1 MFIDYSKPLQEGYH
15 MAKPFLISLQRMY
28 AGSGHMRCVWQLGLR
43 QLLAVCLWFPPG
55 TQVSSTCETGISS
68 SSFHRLDMT
77 LAVAEALSP
86 NKPNQ
91 TNLFET
97 PNETS
102 FLGSLLNLVSDN
114 NYYELN
120 ILIIQGLGA
129 LSPPRSA
136 IIAVDAM
143 EEKGAKTSLKSISD
157 PWGPWKEQRA
167 GWWPSKVA
175 SRRSRHHT

>member
-1 MFIDYSKPLQEGYH
+1 MKEIGLLTRFVSCSLIYSKPGRIPYGKAVSCH
-15 MAKPFLISLQRMY
+15 AFLISLQRMY
-28 AGSGHMRCVWQLGLR
+28 AGSGHMRCVWQL
-43 QLLAVCLWFPPG
+43 V
-55 TQVSSTCETGISS
+55 STCETGISS